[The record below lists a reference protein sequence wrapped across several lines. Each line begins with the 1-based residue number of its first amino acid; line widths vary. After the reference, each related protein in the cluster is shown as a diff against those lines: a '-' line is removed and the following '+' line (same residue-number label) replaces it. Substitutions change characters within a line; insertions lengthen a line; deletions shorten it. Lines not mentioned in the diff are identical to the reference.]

1 MQPDE
6 TPAEPGGCPPVAGRA
21 EPPGG
26 EPRGSGPDAGIAA
39 GRVRWLAM
47 PFAELP
53 PLLLYQALALRSS
66 VFVVEQHCVYQD
78 LDGHDLDALIIV
90 GRQDSAHAGSE
101 IVATARLLAP
111 GTRFADPSIGRVCTA
126 AAHRG
131 VGLGRALVVE
141 AIRHARERHPGQPI
155 RISAQAYLRAFY
167 RQLGFEVDS
176 EPYLEDG
183 IAHLEMVRRWDTPA
197 AI

>member
-1 MQPDE
+1 MQPDD
-6 TPAEPGGCPPVAGRA
+6 TPAEPGDRPPVPGRA
-21 EPPGG
+21 EHPG
-26 EPRGSGPDAGIAA
+26 D
-39 GRVRWLAM
+39 GRVEWLAM
-47 PFAELP
+47 PFLETP

-78 LDGHDLDALIIV
+78 VDGLDLDALIIV
-90 GRQDSAHAGSE
+90 GRRDSKDAGSE
-101 IVATARLLAP
+101 IVATARLLP
-111 GTRFADPSIGRVCTA
+111 PRTRFDDPSIGRVCTA

-167 RQLGFEVDS
+167 RRLGFEVDS